1 MPETYV
7 HPKWAF
13 EETGTTF
20 SFLVFGS
27 AAITW
32 FILRFLDTGSPSG
45 ETKYTAVSTDEE
57 VAVLKVNNK
66 LLSGQH
72 NVQRRVLKEG
82 STEMKK
88 AVVDVVESKR
98 GESPHEQHRKMAK
111 EQKKKKKKKIEP
123 ITTTRLN
130 FCIDKLFV

>member
-57 VAVLKVNNK
+57 VAVLK
-66 LLSGQH
+66 
-72 NVQRRVLKEG
+72 EG

-111 EQKKKKKKKIEP
+111 EQKKK
-123 ITTTRLN
+123 
-130 FCIDKLFV
+130 